1 MTPELIAMNIV
12 LSLTNALIRARQE
25 KRELTADELVKASQ
39 GHDDAARAALQQA
52 IADAKSK
59 QVGGG

>member
-1 MTPELIAMNIV
+1 MTPELLAMNIV

-39 GHDDAARAALQQA
+39 GHDDAARDRLQAL
-52 IADAKSK
+52 IDAKK
-59 QVGGG
+59 AGGG